1 MRDLT
6 RRLALAASTTALF
19 GMGLSGVADAA
30 TTKHHRRH
38 STRHASNTSTTSSS
52 DSTSG
57 SSTSG
62 GPAAETALTGT
73 TKTQAEA
80 AALTATGGGT
90 VTRSSI
96 EDPSDPSGAAYEV
109 HVTKSDGSHV
119 VVLENSSFGVLST
132 TAEQGGGGCG

>member
-19 GMGLSGVADAA
+19 GLGLTGVADAA
-30 TTKHHRRH
+30 THHQKHHARRA
-38 STRHASNTSTTSSS
+38 ASNTSTTTSS
-52 DSTSG
+52 
-57 SSTSG
+57 SSTSS
-62 GPAAETALTGT
+62 GPAAEPVLTGT

-80 AALTATGGGT
+80 AALAATSGGT
-90 VTRSSI
+90 VTRSSA

-109 HVTKSDGSHV
+109 HVTKSDGSRV
-119 VVLENSSFGVLST
+119 VVLENSSFGVLSV